1 MELHDGTIEESTRW
15 ITKHGIT
22 LRETGFIDGKQGKLH
37 FLSEFSNL
45 KIFKHCVCHKI
56 QCLMTIPS
64 CKTGTDRIAEVSK
77 IIKAKILVN
86 IG

>member
-45 KIFKHCVCHKI
+45 KIFKQDNRVFEVPNGYTEAPIDQLDDVNDLLK
-56 QCLMTIPS
+56 LMV
-64 CKTGTDRIAEVSK
+64 KRV
-77 IIKAKILVN
+77 
-86 IG
+86 